1 MYTVKQVSEM
11 MNISPHTVR
20 YYDKEALF
28 PYLERGENQAR
39 LFSDEDLLWV
49 QLVQCLRS
57 TGMPLDDIRH
67 YIDLCIEG
75 DSTIAERHAIIVKQK
90 EKAELEAV
98 AAQERVK
105 LLEQKVTFYQDLLDG
120 KSLEDSCNPTYVK
133 AGPLQMNGYQAF

>member
-1 MYTVKQVSEM
+1 M
-11 MNISPHTVR
+11 
-20 YYDKEALF
+20 
-28 PYLERGENQAR
+28 R
-39 LFSDEDLLWV
+39 LFSDGDLLWV
-49 QLVQCLRS
+49 QLVQCLRL

-90 EKAELEAV
+90 EKAELEAA

-105 LLEQKVTFYQDLLDG
+105 LLEQKVAFYQDLLDG

-133 AGPLQMNGYQAF
+133 ARPL

>member
-39 LFSDEDLLWV
+39 MFSDEDLLWV
-49 QLVQCLRS
+49 QLVQCLRA

-67 YIDLCIEG
+67 YIDLCKEG
-75 DSTIAERHAIIVKQK
+75 DSTIAERHAIMVKQK
-90 EKAELEAV
+90 EKAKLEAA
-98 AAQERVK
+98 AAQERVN
-105 LLEQKVTFYQDLLDG
+105 LLGKKVKFYQDLLDG
-120 KSLEDSCNPTYVK
+120 KSSDDSCNPTYVK
-133 AGPLQMNGYQAF
+133 VGPMQIK